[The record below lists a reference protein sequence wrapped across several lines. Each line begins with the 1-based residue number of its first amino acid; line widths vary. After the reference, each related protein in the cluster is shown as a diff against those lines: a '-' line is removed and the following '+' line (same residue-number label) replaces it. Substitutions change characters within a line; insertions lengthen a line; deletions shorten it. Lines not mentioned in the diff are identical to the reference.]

1 MALVYQNYISDTGKH
16 GKYQFRKETGWS
28 TN

>member
-16 GKYQFRKETGWS
+16 GKYQLRKETGWS